1 MLALFA
7 LWAVVCLPASLI
19 GGRLAAR
26 RPPSENPSA
35 TNLIPREVPA
45 AGGCLRHPLA
55 VALISGVMPYALV
68 PVEMSLVGTY
78 LTLCAE
84 DYRWWWRSF
93 LSGGSLGLY
102 LFLFCVYYLATGL
115 DPLAGLT
122 PALLYLGY
130 SAILCGGVSLAFGS
144 LSFLGCFAFV
154 RAIYKAVKAD

>member
-1 MLALFA
+1 
-7 LWAVVCLPASLI
+7 
-19 GGRLAAR
+19 
-26 RPPSENPSA
+26 
-35 TNLIPREVPA
+35 
-45 AGGCLRHPLA
+45 
-55 VALISGVMPYALV
+55 MPYALV
-68 PVEMSLVGTY
+68 LVEWQFVFSSLFEYHAFYAYGFLLFTLALAALVSVEMSLVGTY

-102 LFLFCVYYLATGL
+102 LFLFCVYFLATGL

-144 LSFLGCFAFV
+144 LSFLGCYAFV